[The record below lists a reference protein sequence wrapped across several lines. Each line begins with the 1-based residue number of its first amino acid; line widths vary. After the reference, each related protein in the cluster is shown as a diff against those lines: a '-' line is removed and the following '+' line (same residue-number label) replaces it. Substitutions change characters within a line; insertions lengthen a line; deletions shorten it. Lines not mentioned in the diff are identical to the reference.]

1 MIFIVIIIFGLL
13 LFFVLATDSFRKYA
27 KKVSI
32 RRRQNKLENNEPL
45 KGYEKCSPQYQAYM
59 RKQIAA
65 GKVKPKTKTQEQ
77 EEKEIE
83 LKKLKEL
90 EEQERIFDEYE
101 PKKLTKAKKRRNQE
115 IERKRRAKE
124 KEKREKRRA
133 EVKEKG
139 VNNPRFNLFN
149 KEEFS
154 LHMQRLDRF
163 GKSRWGN
170 EMYYKG
176 SKGGIY
182 TVNNKGT
189 RNYKY

>member
-1 MIFIVIIIFGLL
+1 MNLL
-13 LFFVLATDSFRKYA
+13 
-27 KKVSI
+27 KKIAQNLRSKSI
-32 RRRQNKLENNEPL
+32 QKSAEKNIEPL

-83 LKKLKEL
+83 LKKQKEKEDQML
-90 EEQERIFDEYE
+90 FYLE
-101 PKKLTKAKKRRNQE
+101 PKELTKAEKRRKQE